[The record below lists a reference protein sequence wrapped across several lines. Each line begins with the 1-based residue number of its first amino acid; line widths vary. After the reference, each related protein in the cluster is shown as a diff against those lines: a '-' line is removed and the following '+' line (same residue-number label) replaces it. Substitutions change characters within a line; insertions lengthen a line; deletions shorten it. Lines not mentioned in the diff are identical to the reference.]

1 MRQKLIYTN
10 QTIRIYA
17 RVRDVDGN
25 LADPQVIEFEFK
37 QPNDTESTTYSI
49 GAIKKQA
56 TGVYYIDLEIVQPG
70 KHKYTWVTDGALKS
84 SYKSFFD
91 ALDHDW
97 VR

>member
-49 GAIKKQA
+49 STIKKQA

-70 KHKYTWVTDGALKS
+70 KHKYTWVTDGSLKS

-91 ALDHDW
+91 ALDHEW